1 MSRLGR
7 LGELNLWRRPGFL
20 GLGDGATSEPA
31 RSTREQVGIVIL
43 FLNQLLLLLLL
54 RGERSLLLLWLLLL
68 LW

>member
-1 MSRLGR
+1 LSRLGR

>member
-43 FLNQLLLLLLL
+43 FLNQLLLLLL